1 MALHELGGKCVFA
14 SEWAFCRQGAWS
26 QIVTLNGKHGEHLKY
41 MPYVFTENGVAML
54 SGILRSPTA
63 IETNIRIIRAFVA
76 MRHFDPVNEIL

>member
-1 MALHELGGKCVFA
+1 
-14 SEWAFCRQGAWS
+14 
-26 QIVTLNGKHGEHLKY
+26 